1 MFRLTCDCCCSTQWK
16 FPLTMVRAGVQW
28 FLTSTGPA
36 ASSHLETGA
45 FVRSRPDVT
54 FPDIQL
60 HFLPSVII
68 DHGQKMGDFHAF
80 QACLVF
86 VVTRNC
92 SSTSDFVYSYRLF
105 CSVVCLSFVYHCSQ
119 FYLCTHFPSPR

>member
-1 MFRLTCDCCCSTQWK
+1 MFCLTRIVHDCCCVQWK

-45 FVRSRPDVT
+45 FVRSRPDVA

-80 QACLVF
+80 QACCVF
-86 VVTRNC
+86 VAAAAAAAVVIVVVAFWTR
-92 SSTSDFVYSYRLF
+92 SE
-105 CSVVCLSFVYHCSQ
+105 
-119 FYLCTHFPSPR
+119 

>member
-1 MFRLTCDCCCSTQWK
+1 
-16 FPLTMVRAGVQW
+16 MVRTGLQW

-80 QACLVF
+80 QASLCYSGHSIYTVKPYLHCTLAAAHCIVIGPVCGRVGVF
-86 VVTRNC
+86 VGVTTITRNC
-92 SSTSDFVYSYRLF
+92 MHRSSPNW
-105 CSVVCLSFVYHCSQ
+105 VC
-119 FYLCTHFPSPR
+119 R